1 MKSKYPN
8 FKGKMIS
15 ILSEGE
21 VTPSLIADTRFEIQ
35 AGRLFLVGIVP
46 KGGSTG
52 DWVAGLSCAVA
63 WETVQEYIVFD
74 SAEDY
79 AERVA
84 TYDRKKTSHEREKR
98 RKA

>member
-1 MKSKYPN
+1 MKSKLPN
-8 FKGKMIS
+8 FKGKMVS

-21 VTPSLIADTRFEIQ
+21 VTPSLIADTHFEIQ
-35 AGRLFLVGIVP
+35 AGRLFLVGTIP

-63 WETVQEYIVFD
+63 WETVQEYIVFE

-79 AERVA
+79 AKRVA
-84 TYDRKKTSHEREKR
+84 IYDKTKAPHEREKR